1 MDEKKARG
9 SCVKPWSLLGE
20 NSSMVK
26 WCALQVSNLPKTAD
40 SLGNYDS
47 PSQIAS
53 QKSAESLSG
62 LDSVVET
69 WLTLS
74 PALKSA
80 VLSIIAS
87 TSSKGPQP

>member
-1 MDEKKARG
+1 MKKIRG
-9 SCVKPWSLLGE
+9 SCGKPWFLPIE
-20 NSSMVK
+20 NSLGVE
-26 WCALQVSNLPKTAD
+26 WCAVQVSNLPKTAD

-53 QKSAESLSG
+53 QKIAKSLSG
-62 LDSVVET
+62 LDSVVEN
-69 WLTLS
+69 WPVLS

-87 TSSKGPQP
+87 TAPKGPQS

>member
-1 MDEKKARG
+1 LIITGPKWLSVTESQK
-9 SCVKPWSLLGE
+9 LE
-20 NSSMVK
+20 E

-53 QKSAESLSG
+53 QKIAESLSG
-62 LDSVVET
+62 LDSIVEN
-69 WLTLS
+69 WPALP

-87 TSSKGPQP
+87 TAPKGPQP